1 MRRAIVFAV
10 LVATLTG
17 CSRRPPVNVRT
28 SAGASAASTG
38 VFPSA
43 ERTEWGPAKQP
54 RTAEQW
60 AAQLSN
66 SHPAAAFQASL
77 ALRDLKDEGYPHLAR
92 AVLSD
97 SLEVRRLALA
107 ALSAPVLL
115 ARHRERLPLL
125 IGLLRNSDP
134 FMRQHAASRL
144 GCFGTK
150 ATTVRPALDQMAA
163 NDVDPNVR
171 GAAAEAVYL
180 IDLATGKIAPLPEED
195 GQPR

>member
-1 MRRAIVFAV
+1 MRRAIVIAV

-17 CSRRPPVNVRT
+17 CSRKPPVNVRT
-28 SAGASAASTG
+28 AAGTATASPG
-38 VFPSA
+38 VSPSA
-43 ERTEWGPAKQP
+43 ERMEWAPAKQP

-66 SHPAAAFQASL
+66 PHPAAAFQASL

-97 SLEVRRLALA
+97 APEVRRLALA
-107 ALSAPVLL
+107 ALSAPVVL
-115 ARHRERLPLL
+115 ARHRESLPLL
-125 IGLLRNSDP
+125 IGLLQNPDP

-150 ATTVRPALDQMAA
+150 AVAVRPALDQMAA
-163 NDVDPNVR
+163 NDADPNVR